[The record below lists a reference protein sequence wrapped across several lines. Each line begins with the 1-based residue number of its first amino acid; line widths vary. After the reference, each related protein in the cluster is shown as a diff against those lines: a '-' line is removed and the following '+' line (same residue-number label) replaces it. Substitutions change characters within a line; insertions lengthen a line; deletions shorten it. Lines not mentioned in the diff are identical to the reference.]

1 MMEGEFRIRVTYAMT
16 GRLVM
21 LSHLETA
28 RAIER
33 TVRRS
38 DLPFAVTQGFSPHM
52 KLAFGSALPVGVG
65 GLAEIFDVTMTAF
78 VPPAEALARL
88 RAASA
93 PDLMPYDVR
102 YIDKAVKAASVAYPF
117 STYRVELAD
126 GADASVLE
134 VPEEI
139 VVVRKKKEKHL
150 IPTDFLVGGMHADGG
165 ALTFT
170 LESKPSGS
178 LRPDVLVQTMLDA
191 AGHAAGEPAGASASE
206 PLHVTSLMR
215 VAQSEN
221 APADGRP

>member
-38 DLPFAVTQGFSPHM
+38 DLPFAITQGFSPHM

-65 GLAEIFDVTMTAF
+65 GLAEIFDVTMAAF

-93 PDLMPYDVR
+93 PDLMPCDVR
-102 YIDKAVKAASVAYPF
+102 YIDKTVKAASVAYPF

-139 VVVRKKKEKHL
+139 VVVRKKKERHL
-150 IPTDFLVGGMHADGG
+150 IPTDFLVGGMHADGS

-170 LESKPSGS
+170 LEAKPSGS

-191 AGHAAGEPAGASASE
+191 VGHAAGASASE
-206 PLHVTSLMR
+206 PLHVASLMR

>member
-93 PDLMPYDVR
+93 PDLMPCDVR
-102 YIDKAVKAASVAYPF
+102 YIDKTVKAASVAYPF

-126 GADASVLE
+126 GVDASVLK

-139 VVVRKKKEKHL
+139 VVVRKKKERHL
-150 IPTDFLVGGMHADGG
+150 IPTDFLVGGMHADDST
-165 ALTFT
+165 LTFT

-191 AGHAAGEPAGASASE
+191 AGHAAGASASE
-206 PLHVTSLMR
+206 PLHVASLMR

>member
-33 TVRRS
+33 TV
-38 DLPFAVTQGFSPHM
+38 SPHM

-93 PDLMPYDVR
+93 PDLMPCDVR
-102 YIDKAVKAASVAYPF
+102 YIDKTVKAASVAYPF

-126 GADASVLE
+126 GVDASVLK

-139 VVVRKKKEKHL
+139 VVVRKKKERHL
-150 IPTDFLVGGMHADGG
+150 IPTDFLVGGMHADDST
-165 ALTFT
+165 LTFT

-206 PLHVTSLMR
+206 PLHVASLMR

>member
-1 MMEGEFRIRVTYAMT
+1 
-16 GRLVM
+16 
-21 LSHLETA
+21 
-28 RAIER
+28 
-33 TVRRS
+33 
-38 DLPFAVTQGFSPHM
+38 
-52 KLAFGSALPVGVG
+52 
-65 GLAEIFDVTMTAF
+65 MTAF

-93 PDLMPYDVR
+93 PDLMPCDVR
-102 YIDKAVKAASVAYPF
+102 YIDKTVKAASVAYPF

-126 GADASVLE
+126 GADASVLK

-139 VVVRKKKEKHL
+139 VVVRKKKERHL

-191 AGHAAGEPAGASASE
+191 VGHAAGEPAGASASE
-206 PLHVTSLMR
+206 PLHVASLMR

-221 APADGRP
+221 ASADGRP

>member
-21 LSHLETA
+21 LSHLEAA

-93 PDLMPYDVR
+93 PDLMPCDVR
-102 YIDKAVKAASVAYPF
+102 YIDKTVKAASVAYPF

-126 GADASVLE
+126 GADASVLK

-139 VVVRKKKEKHL
+139 VVVRKKKERRM
-150 IPTDFLVGGMHADGG
+150 IPTDFLVGGMYADGS
-165 ALTFT
+165 ALTFA

-191 AGHAAGEPAGASASE
+191 VGHAAGEPAGASASG
-206 PLHVTSLMR
+206 PLHVASLMR

-221 APADGRP
+221 AHADGRP

>member
-93 PDLMPYDVR
+93 PDPVSY
-102 YIDKAVKAASVAYPF
+102 
-117 STYRVELAD
+117 T
-126 GADASVLE
+126 
-134 VPEEI
+134 
-139 VVVRKKKEKHL
+139 HL
-150 IPTDFLVGGMHADGG
+150 TLPTILLV
-165 ALTFT
+165 
-170 LESKPSGS
+170 
-178 LRPDVLVQTMLDA
+178 
-191 AGHAAGEPAGASASE
+191 
-206 PLHVTSLMR
+206 
-215 VAQSEN
+215 
-221 APADGRP
+221 

>member
-93 PDLMPYDVR
+93 SDLMPCDVR

-139 VVVRKKKEKHL
+139 VVVRKKKERHL
-150 IPTDFLVGGMHADGG
+150 IPTDFLVGGMHADGS

-170 LESKPSGS
+170 LEAKPSGS

-191 AGHAAGEPAGASASE
+191 VGHAAGEPAGASASE
-206 PLHVTSLMR
+206 PLHVASLMR
-215 VAQSEN
+215 VVQSEN

>member
-102 YIDKAVKAASVAYPF
+102 YIDKTVKAASVAYPF

-126 GADASVLE
+126 GADASVLK

-139 VVVRKKKEKHL
+139 VVVRKKKERHL
-150 IPTDFLVGGMHADGG
+150 IPTDFLAGGMHADGST
-165 ALTFT
+165 LTFT
-170 LESKPSGS
+170 LEAKPSGS

-191 AGHAAGEPAGASASE
+191 VGHAAGEPAGASASE
-206 PLHVTSLMR
+206 PLHVASLMR

>member
-93 PDLMPYDVR
+93 PDLMPCDVR
-102 YIDKAVKAASVAYPF
+102 YIDKTVKAASVAYPF

-126 GADASVLE
+126 GADASVLK

-139 VVVRKKKEKHL
+139 VVVRKKKERHL

-178 LRPDVLVQTMLDA
+178 LRPDVLVQTMFDA
-191 AGHAAGEPAGASASE
+191 VSHAAGEPAGASASE
-206 PLHVTSLMR
+206 PLHVASLMR

>member
-38 DLPFAVTQGFSPHM
+38 DLPFAITQGFSPHM

-65 GLAEIFDVTMTAF
+65 GLAEIFDVTMAAF

-93 PDLMPYDVR
+93 PDLMPCDVR
-102 YIDKAVKAASVAYPF
+102 YIDKTVKAASVAYPF

-139 VVVRKKKEKHL
+139 VVVRKKKERHL
-150 IPTDFLVGGMHADGG
+150 IPTDFLVGGMHADGM
-165 ALTFT
+165 
-170 LESKPSGS
+170 
-178 LRPDVLVQTMLDA
+178 QT
-191 AGHAAGEPAGASASE
+191 
-206 PLHVTSLMR
+206 
-215 VAQSEN
+215 
-221 APADGRP
+221 